1 MALTDLG
8 VKKANATDK
17 PQKRAD
23 GGGLYLLAQ
32 PDSVKI
38 NEKKKEVIVR
48 GAKYWRLDY
57 RFAGKRKTLALGV
70 YPDVPLAGYW
80 HDLKTKENWVK
91 GARDLREDARKILAN
106 GADPSAV
113 KKAKKAAVV
122 ALTENSFEFVAY
134 EWFSKFSI
142 QEKWKESHKRTIN
155 VRLVND
161 VFPWL
166 GAKPIGEISAPELLA
181 VLNRIGSRGA
191 LATAHR
197 VKGICGQIFRHAIV
211 TGRAQRDLSIDLK
224 GAIPAYRIRH
234 LAALTD
240 PVKIGKLMRDIDGYT
255 GTFIVQC
262 AFKLAP
268 LVFLRPIELSRAE
281 WAEIDL
287 DKAEWRIPA
296 GKMKMKEIHIIP
308 LPSQAVAILRDLH
321 PLTGTGGF
329 IFPNVRTSTRPMAG
343 NTILAA
349 IRSMGYTPAE
359 MTAHG
364 FRHMA
369 STLLNE
375 QGFNPDAIERQL
387 AHKAAGVRATYNA
400 AEYLPERRKMMQH
413 WADYLDGLKA
423 GADVVAIHSKKG
435 S

>member
-1 MALTDLG
+1 MALTDLE
-8 VKKANATDK
+8 VKKANTTDK

-23 GGGLYLLAQ
+23 GGSLYLLAQ

-38 NEKKKEVIVR
+38 SEKKKEVIVR

-70 YPDVPLAGYW
+70 YPDVPLTGYW
-80 HDLKTKENWVK
+80 HDPKTKENWVK

-113 KKAKKAAVV
+113 KQAKKAAVV
-122 ALTENSFEFVAY
+122 ALAENSFEIVAR
-134 EWFSKFSI
+134 EWLSKFS
-142 QEKWKESHKRTIN
+142 KDWKESHTRT
-155 VRLVND
+155 VSARLVND

-166 GAKPIGEISAPELLA
+166 GTRPIGDVNAPELLA
-181 VLNRIGSRGA
+181 VLRRIENRGA
-191 LATAHR
+191 LSSAHR
-197 VKGICGQIFRHAIV
+197 VSAICGQVFRYAIA
-211 TGRAQRDLSIDLK
+211 TGRAQRDPSADLR
-224 GAIPAYRIRH
+224 GAIPPYRIRH

-240 PVKIGKLMRDIDGYT
+240 PVKIGKLMRDIDGYA

-296 GKMKMKEIHIIP
+296 GKMKKKAMHIIP
-308 LPSQAVAILRDLH
+308 LSSQAVAILRDLH
-321 PLTGTGGF
+321 HLTGNGGF
-329 IFPNVRTSTRPMAG
+329 IFPNVRTSKRPMAG

-375 QGFNPDAIERQL
+375 QGFNADAIERQL
-387 AHKAAGVRATYNA
+387 AHKAIGVRATYNA
-400 AEYLPERRKMMQH
+400 AEYLPERRRMMQH

-435 S
+435 G